1 MADSLF
7 NAGLFVFNIGLFVL
21 IHLAK
26 NMFLKQSIWLRMS
39 DEAWAQVAMWLKTGE
54 HQTLQTV
61 SEKDRTTLLCCFI
74 LEAASEGKLQ
84 RKSDGS
90 CLTLTMAGLLK

>member
-1 MADSLF
+1 MEDSLF
-7 NAGLFVFNIGLFVL
+7 NAGLFIL
-21 IHLAK
+21 IQVAK
-26 NMFLKQSIWLRMS
+26 NMFLTQNVWLRMS
-39 DEAWAQVAMWLKTGE
+39 DEAWAQVAMWLQTGE
-54 HQTLQTV
+54 HQELQTV

-90 CLTLTMAGLLK
+90 RLNITMAGLLR